1 MQTTDTFLCLESHLP
16 IAYCLWLNANVNSD
30 NLKEIAN
37 DLSKILPT
45 VSPPGW
51 GANYKRLYKVIK
63 DGLHC
68 RVFRTILK
76 TEGNLR
82 LRL

>member
-1 MQTTDTFLCLESHLP
+1 MQTMDTFLCLESHLP
-16 IAYCLWLNANVNSD
+16 IAYCLWLNANLNTD
-30 NLKEIAN
+30 NLTEIAN
-37 DLSKILPT
+37 DLSKILSI

-51 GANYKRLYKVIK
+51 AANYKRLYKVIK
-63 DGLHC
+63 DGFHC
-68 RVFRTILK
+68 RVLRTILK